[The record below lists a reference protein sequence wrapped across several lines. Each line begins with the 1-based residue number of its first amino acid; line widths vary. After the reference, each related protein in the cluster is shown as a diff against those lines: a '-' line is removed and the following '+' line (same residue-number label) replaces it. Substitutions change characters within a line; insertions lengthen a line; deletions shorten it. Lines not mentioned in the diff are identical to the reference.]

1 MLINNSQAKLMV
13 IKKVMTMAP
22 TPPSK
27 SRSTRSAS
35 NNPPPRIIR
44 VNASDRST
52 VSALSG
58 AVGATSPPVIERR
71 LDENRLEFLNCDD
84 EADTKDSSN
93 NQNNDEAIEKFIS
106 LDQEGGDGG
115 YSDVKGDECVIN

>member
-1 MLINNSQAKLMV
+1 M
-13 IKKVMTMAP
+13 
-22 TPPSK
+22 
-27 SRSTRSAS
+27 
-35 NNPPPRIIR
+35 
-44 VNASDRST
+44 
-52 VSALSG
+52 SG